1 MIYFGKYLKDYLEF
15 NDISQS
21 EFAIRIGITQKHMNE
36 ILNGKANI
44 TLEMA
49 GNIERLTGISS
60 SFIINIENSRKIKEK
75 ILEEYG
81 TIENVKNTITKDYYI
96 NELKKNNWL
105 TFKDETNILQICIDL
120 LDFLK
125 VKDFKVV
132 EKLEQQV
139 LFKKTG
145 NDFKKI
151 ALWIAHCDDIIK
163 TQEIREYNNYNLLFL
178 ISDLKEYAYEKELNI
193 GEIKDILNSYGIYF
207 ACEKALKGTK
217 VRGCFKVK
225 GRHPTIYITDNY
237 AGKDS
242 FFFELFHE
250 LGHCKSDYNEAQS
263 KTIIDGNKDK
273 EEKAD
278 KFALNTMI
286 NENIW
291 KEIISSDLKE
301 STLEGI
307 SEKNRIPMSFIVGR
321 LAKMKKITYDSK
333 IYQRNYKK

>member
-15 NDISQS
+15 NNISQS
-21 EFAIRIGITQKHMNE
+21 EFAMRMGITQKHMNE

-49 GNIERLTGISS
+49 GNIERLTGINS
-60 SFIINIENSRKIKEK
+60 SFIINIENSRKIKER

-81 TIENVKNTITKDYYI
+81 TKENLKKIITKEYYI
-96 NELKKNNWL
+96 SQLKKNNWI

-125 VKDFKVV
+125 VRDFKVV

-145 NDFKKI
+145 EDFKKL
-151 ALWIAHCDDIIK
+151 ALWIAHCDEIVK
-163 TQEIREYNNYNLLFL
+163 TQKVNEYNNYNLLFL
-178 ISDLKEYAYEKELNI
+178 ISDLKKYAYYKNLDIE
-193 GEIKDILNSYGIYF
+193 EIKNILNSYGIYF

-225 GRHPTIYITDNY
+225 GKQPAIYITDNY

-250 LGHCKSDYNEAQS
+250 LGHCKSDYNEAQN
-263 KTIIDGNKDK
+263 KTIIDGNKEK
-273 EEKAD
+273 EEKVD
-278 KFALNTMI
+278 KFALNAMI
-286 NENIW
+286 DENTW
-291 KEIISSDLKE
+291 DEIIQSNLKE
-301 STLEGI
+301 STLKQI
-307 SEKNRIPMSFIVGR
+307 SERNKIPMSFIVGR
-321 LAKMKKITYDSK
+321 LAKVKKITYNSK
-333 IYQRNYKK
+333 LYQTNYKK

>member
-15 NDISQS
+15 NNISQS
-21 EFAIRIGITQKHMNE
+21 EFAMRMGITQKHMNE
-36 ILNGKANI
+36 ILNGKTNI

-60 SFIINIENSRKIKEK
+60 SFIINVENSRKIKEK

-81 TIENVKNTITKDYYI
+81 TSENVKKVITKEYYI
-96 NELKKNNWL
+96 NELKKNNWI
-105 TFKDETNILQICIDL
+105 TFKDESNILQVCIDL
-120 LDFLK
+120 LNFLK

-145 NDFKKI
+145 NDFKKL
-151 ALWIAHCDDIIK
+151 ALWIAHCDELVQK
-163 TQEIREYNNYNLLFL
+163 QEVKEYNHYNLLFL
-178 ISDLKEYAYEKELNI
+178 ISDLKDYAYKKEINLD
-193 GEIKDILNSYGIYF
+193 EIRDILNSYGIF
-207 ACEKALKGTK
+207 FVCEKAIKGTK

-225 GRHPTIYITDNY
+225 GKQPAIYVTDNY

-250 LGHCKSDYNEAQS
+250 LGHCKSDYNEAQN
-263 KTIIDGNKDK
+263 KIIIDGNKEK

-278 KFALNTMI
+278 KFALNAMI
-286 NENIW
+286 DDDIW
-291 KEIISSDLKE
+291 KEIVESDLKE
-301 STLEGI
+301 STLKQF
-307 SEKNRIPMSFIVGR
+307 SEKYKIPMSFIVCR
-321 LAKMKKITYDSK
+321 LAKVNKITYDSK
-333 IYQRNYKK
+333 IYQQNYKE